1 MPNQTPESPVLRAVK
16 LLISVLPRP
25 ERAALRPW
33 LLARYEVDGSEAR
46 RSAGVELASATAG
59 GA

>member
-25 ERAALRPW
+25 ERAALRP
-33 LLARYEVDGSEAR
+33 
-46 RSAGVELASATAG
+46 
-59 GA
+59 